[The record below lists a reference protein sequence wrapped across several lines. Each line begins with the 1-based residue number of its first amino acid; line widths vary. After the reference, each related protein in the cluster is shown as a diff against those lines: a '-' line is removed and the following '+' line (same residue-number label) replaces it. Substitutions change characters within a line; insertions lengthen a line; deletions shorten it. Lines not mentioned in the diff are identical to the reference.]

1 MMSVYRSAM
10 VQVVR
15 LEADLE
21 KEKMER
27 EKERLGRISVQ
38 KRARDH
44 VVQENLLQGFTFR
57 PIGTICSPFR
67 DRRGT
72 PRQPI
77 LVPAARG
84 KIMFDRNVIQHAH
97 FKELKDFSHVWVI
110 FVFHEN
116 TNVDKQHGSGGVPP
130 ALIKPPRLGG
140 KKVGCLSTRSPH
152 RPNPIGLSVFE
163 ILEVGVDSITVS
175 GIDLCDGTPVLDVKP
190 YIPYDIVMMDD
201 NKTTVEL
208 PMSVYSSMSGYQPKQ
223 TMRRLTVPSWI
234 VDSDIQMNPV
244 CFDTIALDT
253 LIHMEKEK
261 QFIHC
266 RTAEEAN
273 ELITQVLRQD
283 IRGVH
288 QGRGHLSSNE
298 TTTTTT
304 TTTTLSTEASLV
316 NEKKDEYMCRL
327 DTMDIRFITT
337 TAEIR
342 VTSIAHLGAKNNS
355 NHNKNHTSKR

>member
-1 MMSVYRSAM
+1 MISVYRSAIFQIDRL
-10 VQVVR
+10 QV
-15 LEADLE
+15 ELE
-21 KEKMER
+21 KEKLER

-44 VVQENLLQGFTFR
+44 VVQENILQGFTFR
-57 PIGTICSPFR
+57 PIGTICSP
-67 DRRGT
+67 
-72 PRQPI
+72 
-77 LVPAARG
+77 ARG
-84 KIMFDRNVIQHAH
+84 KIMFDRTIIQHAH

-116 TNVDKQHGSGGVPP
+116 TNVDKQHGLGGVPP

-163 ILEVGVDSITVS
+163 VLEVGVDSITVS

-190 YIPYDIVMMDD
+190 YIPYDIVMMDE
-201 NKTTVEL
+201 NKTSIEL

-234 VDSDIQMNPV
+234 VDSDIQLNPV

-253 LIHMEKEK
+253 LTHMETAK

-283 IRGVH
+283 IRGTH
-288 QGRGHLSSNE
+288 QGRGLLSSNE
-298 TTTTTT
+298 TTQPN
-304 TTTTLSTEASLV
+304 TESSLV
-316 NEKKDEYMCRL
+316 NEKKNEYMCRL

-342 VTSIAHLGAKNNS
+342 VTSITYLGVKNNS
-355 NHNKNHTSKR
+355 NNSRNNTSRG